1 MAELSRMHLAR
12 APLLVCA
19 ASLASGILIG
29 HFIKADLFQFRI
41 VLAVVIALLLF
52 LAIVFVRRQ
61 KQGASTLLVVA
72 TFLLSGISLVE
83 TRELHPGRIK
93 RMFDDN
99 ALAVNE
105 PVELTAVVEGPV
117 QSAPNGFYLAVKA
130 ESLRLRGSERAA
142 SGDVLLLA
150 HVANPQVRNEYQRLE
165 LRHGAR
171 LRVMT
176 TLDRDEDYRNPGVM
190 PFTEYLDRK
199 GYDATGVVKSPLLVE
214 RLDDAPVFLPL
225 A

>member
-1 MAELSRMHLAR
+1 MAELPRMHFAR

-29 HFIKADLFQFRI
+29 HFLAADSSQFRI
-41 VLAVVIALLLF
+41 VLAVIIALLLF

-105 PVELTAVVEGPV
+105 PVELTAVVERPG
-117 QSAPNGFYLAVKA
+117 QSAPHGFFLAVRT
-130 ESLRLRGSERAA
+130 ERLR
-142 SGDVLLLA
+142 
-150 HVANPQVRNEYQRLE
+150 
-165 LRHGAR
+165 
-171 LRVMT
+171 
-176 TLDRDEDYRNPGVM
+176 
-190 PFTEYLDRK
+190 
-199 GYDATGVVKSPLLVE
+199 
-214 RLDDAPVFLPL
+214 
-225 A
+225 

>member
-1 MAELSRMHLAR
+1 MHLAR

-29 HFIKADLFQFRI
+29 HFISADSSQFRI
-41 VLAVVIALLLF
+41 FLLMVIALLLL
-52 LAIVFVRRQ
+52 LAIVFVLRQRR
-61 KQGASTLLVVA
+61 GLSTWLVGA

-83 TRELHPGRIK
+83 TRELDRNRIK

-105 PVELTAVVEGPV
+105 PAELTAVVEGPV
-117 QSAPNGFYLAVKA
+117 QSAPDGFYLAVKA

-142 SGDVLLLA
+142 TGDVLLLA
-150 HVANPQVRNEYQRLE
+150 HVANPEVRNEYKRLD

-171 LRVMT
+171 LRLMT
-176 TLDRDEDYRNPGVM
+176 TLDRDEDYRNPGAQ

-199 GYDATGVVKSPLLVE
+199 G
-214 RLDDAPVFLPL
+214 
-225 A
+225 